1 MRHDESYQLFWPVSR
16 VGEALEA
23 LGRESGLLASVATL
37 APPPTA
43 LCDGSEALGRWI
55 VAAADWLGFEA
66 EPREVRYAT
75 VEQVVRSSAPSL
87 FQVHAEG
94 EPQFLALLKSGKR
107 SLSLITPDAEVRQV
121 PASLI
126 YGALRRAV
134 EEPHSQE
141 VESLIRGLGISKG
154 KRAKA
159 EAGLLRQ
166 RLGRKRLGDCWVMR
180 LSPGESIWRQASA
193 LRLPRRL
200 LLTAAAYT
208 VQYALWLLSWWLLGR
223 ATFGG
228 KLERGWLFAWILL
241 LVTIIPFRVLY
252 SWSAALFSVVT
263 GGLLKQ
269 RLLYGALRMN
279 PEEMRHEGVG
289 HLLSRVFEGESVES
303 LALFGGFLSLIS
315 LIELVLGGVVLAF
328 GAGGALH
335 VLLLAVWTALL
346 ALHSW
351 RFFRRRLPWT
361 NARLNITHH
370 LVEVM
375 AGYRTRLAQE
385 SEEHW
390 HENEDKSLES
400 YLKLSSRTDHDVK
413 LLMIFAPRGWL
424 ILGLCGIIPAFTS
437 GGASPESLAISL
449 GGVLL
454 IRKAFDKLGEGL
466 ATFAAAGIAWQ
477 QVKPFFRASRLPE
490 NKGLPSF
497 AAASARADSVEQAHR
512 SMLVE
517 AHDVTFRYEG
527 RDEPALKGCNLSIRV
542 GDKVLLE
549 GPSGGGKSTLAS
561 LLTGMRAPDAGLLLL
576 DGLDRQTLG
585 SDGWRRRA
593 VSAPQFHENHILT
606 ESFAFNLLMGRRWPP
621 RQEDVAEAQVVCRE
635 LGLGQLLERMPAG
648 FEQMIG
654 ESGWQLSHGERSR
667 LFIARALLQDAEL
680 VVLDESF
687 AALDPE
693 NLRLALTCVLKR
705 AQTLVVIAH
714 P

>member
-1 MRHDESYQLFWPVSR
+1 VPHDESLQLFWPVSR

-23 LGRESGLLASVATL
+23 LGRESGLVSAATL
-37 APPPTA
+37 AAPPSQVA
-43 LCDGSEALGRWI
+43 AGGEALGQWI
-55 VAAADWLGFEA
+55 VTAADWLGFEA
-66 EPREVRYAT
+66 EPREVRYAV
-75 VEQVVRSSAPSL
+75 VEELVAASAPSL
-87 FQVHAEG
+87 FQVNVKG
-94 EPQFLALLKSGKR
+94 ELYVLALLKSGKR
-107 SLSLITPDAEVRQV
+107 FVSLIAPDASVRRVSVSVIHRALRMHVDEPHVPEVLSLIRE
-121 PASLI
+121 
-126 YGALRRAV
+126 
-134 EEPHSQE
+134 
-141 VESLIRGLGISKG
+141 LGISKRS
-154 KRAKA
+154 RAKA

-166 RLGRKRLGDCWVMR
+166 RLGRKRLGECWVLR
-180 LSPGESIWRQASA
+180 LSLNDSIWRQARS
-193 LRLPRRL
+193 LHLPRRL
-200 LLTAAAYT
+200 LFTSTAYA
-208 VQYALWLLSWWLLGR
+208 VQYALWLVSWWLLGR

-228 KLERGWLFAWILL
+228 QLESGWLLAWILL
-241 LVTIIPFRVLY
+241 LITIIPFRLLY
-252 SWSAALFSVVT
+252 SWSAALFSVAA

-269 RLLYGALRMN
+269 RLLYGALRLN

-289 HLLSRVFEGESVES
+289 HLLSRVFEGEAVES
-303 LALFGGFLSLIS
+303 LALFGGFLSLVS
-315 LIELVLGGVVLAF
+315 VIELLLGAVVLWL

-335 VLLLAVWTALL
+335 VLLLAGWTTLL
-346 ALHSW
+346 AAHSW

-361 NARLNITHH
+361 NARLNITHN

-385 SEEHW
+385 AEGDW
-390 HENEDKSLES
+390 HVNEDKSLES
-400 YLKLSSRTDHDVK
+400 YLKLSARTDYDVK
-413 LLMIFAPRGWL
+413 LLMVFAPRGWL

-477 QVKPFFRASRLPE
+477 QVKPFFRAASLPQS
-490 NKGLPSF
+490 KGLPSF
-497 AAASARADSVEQAHR
+497 AAAPRADSMEQVNGR
-512 SMLVE
+512 TLIE

-542 GDKVLLE
+542 GDRVLLE
-549 GPSGGGKSTLAS
+549 GASGGGKSTLAS

-585 SDGWRRRA
+585 PEGWRRRA

-621 RQEDVAEAQVVCRE
+621 HQEDMVEAEAVCRE
-635 LGLGQLLERMPAG
+635 LGLGELLARMPAG

-705 AQTLVVIAH
+705 ASTLVVIAH

>member
-1 MRHDESYQLFWPVSR
+1 MPRDESQLFWPVSR

-23 LGRESGLLASVATL
+23 LARESGLVSGGTL
-37 APPPTA
+37 APPP
-43 LCDGSEALGRWI
+43 SQIVESNEVLGQWI
-55 VAAADWLGFEA
+55 IAAADWLGFE

-75 VEQVVRSSAPSL
+75 VEEIVAASAPSL
-87 FQVHAEG
+87 FQVNVKG
-94 EPQFLALLKSGKR
+94 EPHFLALLKSSKR
-107 SLSLITPDAEVRQV
+107 SLSLIAQDSSVRRV
-121 PASLI
+121 PAPLI
-126 YGALRRAV
+126 HHALREYV
-134 EEPHSQE
+134 EEPHVPE
-141 VESLIRGLGISKG
+141 VERLTRELGIQKR

-159 EAGLLRQ
+159 ESGLLRQ
-166 RLGRKRLGDCWVMR
+166 RLGRKRLGACWVLR
-180 LSPGESIWRQASA
+180 LSLSASIWRQARA
-193 LRLPRRL
+193 LQLPRRL
-200 LLTAAAYT
+200 LFTATAYT
-208 VQYALWLLSWWLLGR
+208 IQYALWLLSWWLLGR

-228 KLERGWLFAWILL
+228 QLERGWLLAWILL
-241 LVTIIPFRVLY
+241 LITIIPFRLLY
-252 SWSAALFSVVT
+252 SWSAALFSVAA

-279 PEEMRHEGVG
+279 PEEMRREGVG

-303 LALFGGFLSLIS
+303 LSLYGGFLSLVS
-315 LIELVLGGVVLAF
+315 LIELALGGVVIWF

-335 VLLLAVWTALL
+335 VLLLIVWTTGL

-361 NARLNITHH
+361 NARLNITHN

-385 SEEHW
+385 REEDW
-390 HENEDKSLES
+390 HAGEDKSLAS
-400 YLKLSSRTDHDVK
+400 YLKLSARTDHDVK
-413 LLMIFAPRGWL
+413 LLMVFAPRGWL

-437 GGASPESLAISL
+437 GLASPESLAISL

-477 QVKPFFRASRLPE
+477 QVKPFFRAASHQQGE
-490 NKGLPSF
+490 GLPAF
-497 AAASARADSVEQAHR
+497 AAIPRADSVEQVAGGA
-512 SMLVE
+512 LIE
-517 AHDVTFRYEG
+517 AHDVSFRYEG
-527 RDEPALKGCNLSIRV
+527 RNEPVLKGCNLSIRA
-542 GDKVLLE
+542 GDRVLLE
-549 GPSGGGKSTLAS
+549 GPSGGGKSTLVS
-561 LLTGMRAPDAGLLLL
+561 LLTGMRSPDAGLLLL

-585 SDGWRRRA
+585 AEGWRRRA

-606 ESFAFNLLMGRRWPP
+606 ESFAFNLLMGRGWPP
-621 RQEDVAEAQVVCRE
+621 RVEDMVEAEAICRE
-635 LGLGQLLERMPAG
+635 LGLGELLARMPAG

-693 NLRLALTCVLKR
+693 NLHLTLTCVLKR
-705 AQTLVVIAH
+705 ASTLIVIAH

>member
-1 MRHDESYQLFWPVSR
+1 MPPDESHKLFWPAAR
-16 VGEALEA
+16 AGEALEA
-23 LGRESGLLASVATL
+23 LGRESGLPASGASL
-37 APPPTA
+37 EPPPLA
-43 LCDGSEALGRWI
+43 LCESSEALGRWI

-75 VEQVVRSSAPSL
+75 VEEMVAASAPSL
-87 FQVHAEG
+87 FQLSVEG
-94 EPQFLALLKSGKR
+94 EPCFLALLKSGRR
-107 SLSLITPDAEVRQV
+107 SVSLIAPDALVREV
-121 PASLI
+121 PASVI
-126 YGALRRAV
+126 HCALRRAA

-141 VESLIRGLGISKG
+141 VESLVRELGIP
-154 KRAKA
+154 KRGRMKA
-159 EAGLLRQ
+159 RNGLLGQ
-166 RLGRKRLGDCWVMR
+166 RLGRKRLGDCLVLRHSLGANVWGHAR
-180 LSPGESIWRQASA
+180 S
-193 LRLPRRL
+193 LRLPRKL
-200 LLTAAAYT
+200 LLTAAAYA

-228 KLERGWLFAWILL
+228 QLERGWLWAWILL
-241 LVTIIPFRVLY
+241 IITIIPFRLLY
-252 SWSAALFSVVT
+252 SWSAALFSVAA

-289 HLLSRVFEGESVES
+289 HLLSRVFEGEAVES
-303 LALFGGFLSLIS
+303 LALFGGFLSLVS
-315 LIELVLGGVVLAF
+315 VIELMLGAVVLGL

-335 VLLLAVWTALL
+335 VLLLAGWTALL
-346 ALHSW
+346 AAHSW

-361 NARLNITHH
+361 AARLDITHN

-385 SEEHW
+385 REENW
-390 HENEDKSLES
+390 HDNEDKSLES
-400 YLKLSSRTDHDVK
+400 YLKLSARTDYDVK

-437 GGASPESLAISL
+437 GGASAESIAISL

-454 IRKAFDKLGEGL
+454 IRKAFDKLCEGL

-477 QVKPFFRASRLPE
+477 QVKPFFRAASLPDV
-490 NKGLPSF
+490 KGLPSF
-497 AAASARADSVEQAHR
+497 AAAGARSNPAGQIKAGT
-512 SMLVE
+512 LVE
-517 AHDVTFRYEG
+517 AHDVSFSYEG
-527 RDEPALKGCNLSIRV
+527 RDEPALKGCNLSIKL
-542 GDKVLLE
+542 GDRILLE
-549 GPSGGGKSTLAS
+549 GPSGGGKSTLAA
-561 LLTGMRAPDAGLLLL
+561 LLTGMRTPDAGLLLL

-585 SDGWRRRA
+585 AEGWRRRA

-621 RQEDVAEAQVVCRE
+621 KPVDVAEAEAVCRE
-635 LGLGQLLERMPAG
+635 LGLGELLSRMPAG
-648 FEQMIG
+648 FEQMVG

-693 NLRLALTCVLKR
+693 NLRLALTCVMKR
-705 AQTLVVIAH
+705 ASTLVVIAH